1 LVNNEFA
8 EFGGEP
14 GDMIAPRSASCV
26 FIAGSARAALT
37 SILSLSAIPV
47 ALLIAGGLALAVP
60 LCVVTANPAVGAAL
74 LRVGIGRLP
83 EEIAPSPLDDLA
95 LPALKTLRK
104 TAAS

>member
-1 LVNNEFA
+1 VRHPPITTERRVKENPPYA
-8 EFGGEP
+8 
-14 GDMIAPRSASCV
+14 C
-26 FIAGSARAALT
+26 
-37 SILSLSAIPV
+37 
-47 ALLIAGGLALAVP
+47 
-60 LCVVTANPAVGAAL
+60 CVVTANPAVGAAL